1 MTFNSQR
8 CVDIKPPPQALI
20 DALAAFEQR
29 SKEVNENASNTG
41 RAAFKGV
48 KREVDHHSDNQLSG
62 KCVFRAPEDRASY
75 LLDARPKS

>member
-1 MTFNSQR
+1 MTFNSRR

-29 SKEVNENASNTG
+29 SKGVDENASNTG
-41 RAAFKGV
+41 KAAFKGV

-62 KCVFRAPEDRASY
+62 TYIFRAPEDHAS
-75 LLDARPKS
+75 